1 MCIFAKTFS
10 MNVRPKLVTSKEL
23 QNIFTNIMTMF
34 FLSPKH
40 EIGWRKTWR
49 IYIWLCWTCQV
60 IWLQFRR
67 KWLSS
72 RLQTKKWKRY
82 IKEFVF
88 NKARFIDFNT
98 HLLPNKCWKQLICK
112 LLHYTHFT
120 LENWLNN
127 RISYWS
133 YRHWIKNYFWREV
146 TNHIRCLVIQYILK
160 G

>member
-1 MCIFAKTFS
+1 

-34 FLSPKH
+34 FSSPKH

-72 RLQTKKWKRY
+72 RLQTKKWKKY

-88 NKARFIDFNT
+88 NKAQFIDFNP
-98 HLLPNKCWKQLICK
+98 HLQPNKCRKLINFQVTALHTLYSWKSKIKRKYLID
-112 LLHYTHFT
+112 Y
-120 LENWLNN
+120 
-127 RISYWS
+127 IGV
-133 YRHWIKNYFWREV
+133 WREV
-146 TNHIRCLVIQYILK
+146 RNHFRCLIIQ
-160 G
+160 